1 MSKIRIAIDRGGTFT
16 DCIANAGSGNLEDD
30 VVIKLLSVDPKNYPD
45 APLEGIRRLL
55 EICEK
60 KRIPRGRNLDISGVD
75 TITMGTTLATNCA
88 LERTGERCA
97 LITTKG
103 FKDAL
108 IIGDQTRPNIFDLA
122 IKRPSPLYETVVE
135 VGERVTLADYAQDPK
150 GKRTDP
156 DSANG
161 LVLGKSGETVRILE
175 KIDEEEVRATLNLL
189 YATGIRSLAVAFL
202 HSYTYQEHEKI
213 VYKIAKDIGFTH
225 VSLSSELSPMIKYI
239 PRANSAVA
247 DSYLTPV
254 IKSYLEGIECGLDNA
269 AGTRIQFMQSDG
281 GLVDAHKFSGLRAI
295 LSGPAG
301 GVVGYSVTCY
311 NPENRIPL
319 IGFDMGG
326 TSTDV
331 SRYGNGMLE
340 HVFETTTAGITIQ
353 TPQLDINTV
362 AAGGSSRIFWK
373 NGLFKV
379 GPESATAHPGPA
391 CYRKGGP
398 LTITDANLYLGRL
411 VPELFPHIFGP
422 NESEPL
428 DIDASRA
435 LFEDITEEINAEL
448 GANMTVDEVAFGF
461 LKVANESMARP
472 IRTLT
477 EAKGHVISQH
487 RLVSFGGAGGQHA
500 VSIAETLG
508 IDTVLIHRYS
518 SILSAYG
525 MFLADVVEECR
536 EPCSYVLDEDSPET
550 MSLIDEKFNRL
561 LSNCTSALK
570 QQGFTNETIRVELY
584 LNLRYEG
591 TETALMV
598 LQVASQSYA
607 QQFHELHEKEF
618 GFKFEEKAIIVDDVR
633 VRATGIS
640 NVREEE
646 HIDAQLQKLETQG
659 VPRPSAANSLFSKPV
674 MFDDGWVETPVFKLN
689 ELEIGTTVN
698 GPAIIAD
705 GTQTNLLTPNSSA
718 VILKSHIFI
727 KLLNKKKQSSKV
739 SEDKLEALQDNNP
752 VVDPVLLSIFGH
764 RFMDIAEQM
773 GNQLRKT
780 SVSTNVKERLDFSCA
795 LFDKDGNLVANAPH
809 VPVHL
814 GSMSTCIKMQAKLWQ
829 GKLRPGDSVMT
840 NHPEMGGTHLPDIT
854 VITPAFDLQDPRRR
868 ILFYV
873 ASRAHHADI
882 GGTLPGS
889 MPPFSREL
897 YEEGAA
903 IYSEK
908 LVQDGKFDEA
918 KVVKLFYD
926 EPAKH
931 AGCSGSRKLADNV
944 SDLKAQIAANTKG
957 ITLVTEL
964 VKEYG
969 FQQIETYM
977 YAIQQNA
984 SDTVKKTLNNLSLQ
998 MTHDKNDS
1006 KAVTQFESHD
1016 FMDDGT
1022 KICLKIT
1029 LDPAR
1034 DKYTFDFTG
1043 TSPQV
1048 YGNLNAP
1055 EAITFSATLYVLR
1068 CLVDEE
1074 IPLNQGC
1081 LDPVDVIIP
1090 RGSVLSPRR
1099 GAAVVGGNV
1108 MTSQRVT
1115 DVILKTLKV
1124 SADSQGDCNNFTFG
1138 NDGFGYY
1145 ETICG
1150 GHGAGRFYWR
1160 NGDNDASDATSW
1172 HGTSAVHTNMTNT
1185 RMTDVEIFERHYPV
1199 VLRRFAI
1206 RENSGGDG
1214 LLRGGDGVIREVQ
1227 FTEQVQAS
1235 ILSERRVHT
1244 PRGLNGGQNGR
1255 AGLNLWLRSEKGRD
1269 NDNLTVVNLGGKN
1282 TVTVLPGDRIVIH
1295 TPGGGGYGC
1304 ALST

>member
-1 MSKIRIAIDRGGTFT
+1 MSKIKIAIDRGGTFT
-16 DCIANAGSGNLEDD
+16 DCIANPGSGNPEDD
-30 VVIKLLSVDPKNYPD
+30 VVIKLLSVDPRNYPD

-55 EICEK
+55 EICQGK
-60 KRIPRGRNLDISGVD
+60 SIPRGQNLDISGVD
-75 TITMGTTLATNCA
+75 TIRMGTTLATNCA

-97 LITTKG
+97 LVTTKG

-108 IIGDQTRPNIFDLA
+108 VIGDQTRPNIFDLA
-122 IKRPSPLYETVVE
+122 IKRPRPLYETVVE
-135 VGERVTLADYAQDPK
+135 VNERVTLADYAQDPK
-150 GKRTDP
+150 GKRTRPESED
-156 DSANG
+156 D
-161 LVLGKSGETVRILE
+161 LVLGKSGETVRVLQRIN
-175 KIDEEEVRATLNLL
+175 EEEVRTTLNIL

-202 HSYTYQEHEKI
+202 HSYTYQEHEQK
-213 VYKIAKDIGFTH
+213 VYKIAKEIGFTH

-254 IKSYLEGIECGLDNA
+254 IESYLEGIESGLDKA
-269 AGTRIQFMQSDG
+269 EDTSIQFMQSDG

-301 GVVGYSVTCY
+301 GVVGYSATCY
-311 NPENRIPL
+311 NPENKIPL

-331 SRYGNGMLE
+331 SRYGNGILE
-340 HVFETTTAGITIQ
+340 HVFETTTAGIVIQ

-362 AAGGSSRIFWK
+362 AAGGSSRLFWS

-411 VPELFPHIFGP
+411 VPEFFPHIFGP
-422 NESEPL
+422 NEDEPL
-428 DIDASRA
+428 DVEASRV
-435 LFEDITEEINAEL
+435 LFEKITEEINNDL
-448 GANMTVDEVAFGF
+448 NSSMSVDEVAYGF

-487 RLVSFGGAGGQHA
+487 RLISFGGAGGQHA

-525 MFLADVVEECR
+525 MFLADVVEESR
-536 EPCSYVLDEDSPET
+536 EPCSYVLDESNRET
-550 MSLIDEKFNRL
+550 NALIEDKFNRL
-561 LSNCTSALK
+561 TSKCIDTLK
-570 QQGFTNETIRVELY
+570 QQGFNTETIRLEKY

-598 LQVASQSYA
+598 LESGDTSYTN
-607 QQFHELHEKEF
+607 QFHELHKKEF
-618 GFKFEEKAIIVDDVR
+618 GFKFEDKSIIVDDVR
-633 VRATGIS
+633 VRATGVS

-646 HIDAQLQKLETQG
+646 YIDSQLQRLVAK
-659 VPRPSAANSLFSKPV
+659 AAPEPLFRKPV
-674 MFDDGWVETPVFKLN
+674 MFGEGWVETPMYKLDD
-689 ELEIGTTVN
+689 LEIGTKIQ

-705 GTQTNLLTPNSSA
+705 GTQTNLLTPNSTA
-718 VILKSHIFI
+718 TILKSHLFI
-727 KLLNKKKQSSKV
+727 KIEKNTKTS
-739 SEDKLEALQDNNP
+739 EALSEASETI
-752 VVDPVLLSIFGH
+752 DPVLLSIFGH

-773 GNQLRKT
+773 GNQLKKT

-814 GSMSTCIKMQAKLWQ
+814 GSMSTCIKMQAKLWE
-829 GKLRPGDSVMT
+829 GKLKRGDSIMT

-854 VITPAFDLQDPRRR
+854 VITPAFDPKDATR

-882 GGTLPGS
+882 GGSLPGS

-908 LVQDGKFDEA
+908 LVEDGIFDEA
-918 KVVKLFYD
+918 KVVKLFFD
-926 EPAKH
+926 EPAQYP
-931 AGCSGSRKLADNV
+931 GCSGSRKLADNV

-957 ITLVTEL
+957 ILLVGEL

-969 FQQIETYM
+969 FKEIERYM
-977 YAIQQNA
+977 YAIQSNA
-984 SDTVKKTLNNLSLQ
+984 SDTVKKTLNKLSLQ
-998 MTHDKNDS
+998 MNRGDIDS
-1006 KAVTQFESHD
+1006 VCQFQSHD

-1022 KICLKIT
+1022 KICLKVT
-1029 LDPAR
+1029 LDPR
-1034 DKYTFDFTG
+1034 NDKYTFDFTG
-1043 TSPQV
+1043 TTPQV

-1055 EAITFSATLYVLR
+1055 EAITYSATLYVLR

-1090 RGSVLSPRR
+1090 KGSVLSPRQ

-1115 DVILKTLKV
+1115 DVILKTLQV

-1138 NDGFGYY
+1138 NEGFGYY

-1150 GHGAGRFYWR
+1150 GHGAGNFYWR
-1160 NGDNDASDATSW
+1160 SKNAKGDPTW
-1172 HGTSAVHTNMTNT
+1172 EGTSAVHTNMTNT

-1199 VLRRFAI
+1199 ILRQFAI
-1206 RENSGGDG
+1206 KKASGGVG
-1214 LLRGGDGVIREVQ
+1214 KFRGGNGVIREVE

-1235 ILSERRVHT
+1235 ILSERRVH
-1244 PRGLNGGQNGR
+1244 PPNGLQGGGDGERGM
-1255 AGLNLWLRSEKGRD
+1255 NLWIRGGGSEDTEGSI
-1269 NDNLTVVNLGGKN
+1269 VNLGGKN
-1282 TVTVLPGDRIVIH
+1282 TVMMRPGDKIVIQ

-1304 ALST
+1304 ASEL